1 MTSISA
7 CLENAALRLRPC
19 SDTAE
24 LDAQVLL
31 ARTLDLPRS
40 WLAAHAEEQLEP
52 GKSAALEGLIQR
64 LEGGEPLPYVLGEWE
79 FYSLPFTVTHDVL
92 IPRPETEL
100 LVEQAIAWLRLRLA
114 GEHESS
120 TMEVL
125 DVGTGSGCIAVALA
139 VNVPGIHVLATD
151 ISAAALRVASA
162 NAEKNGVAKRI
173 TFLEA
178 DLVPDDSTAG
188 HFSMIT
194 ANLPYIPTSTL
205 KDLRVFGRE
214 PTLALDGGA
223 DGLSL
228 VRRLILRSPGLLAP
242 GGRMLLEIEASEG
255 AAVLSLACDVF
266 EQAEIHLHKDLA
278 GHDRLLEIQVQPMT
292 LDADEH

>member
-52 GKSAALEGLIQR
+52 GKTAALEGLIQR

-114 GEHESS
+114 VEHESS

-151 ISAAALRVASA
+151 ISAAALRVARI
-162 NAEKNGVAKRI
+162 NAEKNGVAERI

-178 DLVPDDSTAG
+178 DLVPD
-188 HFSMIT
+188 
-194 ANLPYIPTSTL
+194 
-205 KDLRVFGRE
+205 E
-214 PTLALDGGA
+214 LDGG
-223 DGLSL
+223 SL
-228 VRRLILRSPGLLAP
+228 LHDHRQSPLHPHFHAERSASLRARTDPGAGRRCGW
-242 GGRMLLEIEASEG
+242 
-255 AAVLSLACDVF
+255 
-266 EQAEIHLHKDLA
+266 AEPCPPPDPA
-278 GHDRLLEIQVQPMT
+278 RT
-292 LDADEH
+292 